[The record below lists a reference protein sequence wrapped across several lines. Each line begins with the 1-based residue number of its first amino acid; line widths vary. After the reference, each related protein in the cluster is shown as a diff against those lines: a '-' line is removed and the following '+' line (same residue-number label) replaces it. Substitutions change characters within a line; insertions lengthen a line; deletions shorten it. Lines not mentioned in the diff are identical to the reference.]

1 MIPKFDYYKQ
11 LNEVES
17 SDEIKPGLE
26 AIEQA
31 MELLGHPQLAVPV
44 IHVAG
49 TNGKGSTIKMM
60 ERLLQTHGL
69 KTATFMSPC
78 INDVHDQI
86 QFNGESITEQQ
97 MNKAFQYAKECGL
110 SGMLTDFELLT
121 AIAFTA
127 ISQENPH
134 IAIIESGLGGRFDST
149 NVVNP
154 IVSVIPSIALEHT
167 AFLGDTIEKIA
178 THKAGIIKEGKRAV
192 IGELPL
198 EAEKVMRYEAVQKN
212 CALKI
217 NGIDFSVDPEHKWHN
232 GELEFTELDPSLK
245 GEHQVGNM
253 AVAIQAFLIVAE
265 QLDIEPNELHIR
277 EAVASTTLAGR
288 FEQISSNV
296 WMDGAHNPASAKMLK
311 ETIQQQFQF
320 EKVTMIVGILK
331 DKDVRGVLR
340 QLEEVSDHFIFVEV
354 EREKH
359 RLMNPQALLDLSV
372 ASHKSVSNSVLEAV
386 QSISSEQKIIITG
399 SLYLLAQWRSILK
412 ENLV

>member
-78 INDVHDQI
+78 IYDVHDQI

-121 AIAFTA
+121 AIAFLA

-178 THKAGIIKEGKRAV
+178 THKAGIIKEGKFAV

-217 NGIDFSVDPEHKWHN
+217 NGIDFSVDHEHKWHN

-265 QLDIEPNELHIR
+265 QFGIEPNELHIR
-277 EAVASTTLAGR
+277 EAVATTTLAGR

-359 RLMNPQALLDLSV
+359 RLMDPQALLDLSV
-372 ASHKSVSNSVLEAV
+372 ASHKSVSHSVLEAV
-386 QSISSEQKIIITG
+386 QSISSEQKIVITG

-412 ENLV
+412 THLV

>member
-11 LNEVES
+11 LNEVAS

-26 AIEQA
+26 AIENA
-31 MELLGHPQLAVPV
+31 MKLLGHPQLAIPV

-78 INDVHDQI
+78 IEDVHDQI
-86 QFNGESITEQQ
+86 QFNGAPISEQQ
-97 MNKAFQYAKECGL
+97 MNKAFQYAKQCGL
-110 SGMLTDFELLT
+110 SGLLTDFELLT
-121 AIAFTA
+121 AIAFIA
-127 ISQENPH
+127 ISQEQPDV
-134 IAIIESGLGGRFDST
+134 AIIESGLGGRFDST
-149 NVVNP
+149 NVVIP
-154 IVSVIPSIALEHT
+154 MVSVITSIALEHT
-167 AFLGDTIEKIA
+167 VFLGDTIEKIA

-192 IGELPL
+192 IGELPI
-198 EAEKVMRYEAVQKN
+198 EAERVMRYEAVQKN
-212 CALKI
+212 CVLKI
-217 NGIDFSVDPEHKWHN
+217 NGIDFSVDHEHRWHN
-232 GELEFTELDPSLK
+232 GELEFSELIPSLK

-265 QLDIEPNELHIR
+265 QLEIEPNEANIR
-277 EAVASTTLAGR
+277 EAVSTTALAGR

-331 DKDVRGVLR
+331 DKDVQGVLR
-340 QLEEVSDHFIFVEV
+340 QLEEVSDEFIFVEV
-354 EREKH
+354 EREQA
-359 RLMNPQALLDLSV
+359 RLMNPQQLLEMSGANHKGV
-372 ASHKSVSNSVLEAV
+372 ATSVLEAV
-386 QSISSEQKIIITG
+386 QTISADQKVVITG

-412 ENLV
+412 ANLV